1 VAVKRL
7 LALLVRNELFFE
19 ELYTFGLPV
28 VFLAFAAGAGG
39 WRSAVFMF
47 AMMYCG
53 YGVGSHVMQQRYEKI
68 CTEYQRLIEKS
79 QQKADA
85 ALAQAQELRRQNA
98 RNRD

>member
-1 VAVKRL
+1 MKRL

-19 ELYTFGLPV
+19 ELFVFGLPV
-28 VFLAFAAGAGG
+28 VWLALAAGAGG
-39 WRSAVFMF
+39 VRSVAFVF
-47 AMMYCG
+47 ALLYTG
-53 YGVGSHVMQQRYEKI
+53 YNVGSHVMQQRYEKI
-68 CTEYQRLIEKS
+68 CAEYQRLIAKS